1 MFWEKLKEI
10 HKEYIQSCV
19 KYIKNTVSEFMCLIN
34 TLPFTHSLVFSHLL
48 IMDDGN
54 NKSNVEKHGMATLIN

>member
-10 HKEYIQSCV
+10 HKEYIQSYV
-19 KYIKNTVSEFMCLIN
+19 KYIKTLSLNLCLIN
-34 TLPFTHSLVFSHLL
+34 TLPFTHSLVFNHLL
-48 IMDDGN
+48 IMDDRN